1 VRDTVRAYLAIIER
15 GAPGRPYNVCSGQ
28 ATSIDD
34 LLQKLLKR
42 ARVPIRV
49 TVDPTRLRPSDTPL
63 VLGDFARMRDE
74 LGWAPRI
81 ALDHT
86 LDDILEYWRTR
97 PA

>member
-1 VRDTVRAYLAIIER
+1 
-15 GAPGRPYNVCSGQ
+15 
-28 ATSIDD
+28 
-34 LLQKLLKR
+34 
-42 ARVPIRV
+42 
-49 TVDPTRLRPSDTPL
+49 